1 MRRHV
6 AYRQLND
13 GSGGSG
19 GHGAGSGR
27 DTPRRRPP
35 APIGPSVSTQPA
47 ANATVLRH
55 WTADKDRFGLPL
67 EKVLAHLHTPDDQD

>member
-1 MRRHV
+1 M
-6 AYRQLND
+6 
-13 GSGGSG
+13 
-19 GHGAGSGR
+19 
-27 DTPRRRPP
+27 

-55 WTADKDRFGLPL
+55 WAADKDRFDLPP

>member
-1 MRRHV
+1 M
-6 AYRQLND
+6 
-13 GSGGSG
+13 
-19 GHGAGSGR
+19 
-27 DTPRRRPP
+27 

-55 WTADKDRFGLPL
+55 WTADKDRFRLPL